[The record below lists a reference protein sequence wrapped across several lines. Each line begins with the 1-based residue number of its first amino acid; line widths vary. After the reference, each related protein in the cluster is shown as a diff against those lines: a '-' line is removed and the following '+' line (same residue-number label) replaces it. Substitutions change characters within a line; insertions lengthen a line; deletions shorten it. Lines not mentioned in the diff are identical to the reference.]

1 MVLHAI
7 VRSVSFIGDFDSA
20 LVKSVE
26 DELVDKIMDRY
37 EALCTEQDSMICK
50 HSKSASVSS
59 EQIAHDLVIH
69 LIHDVSTG
77 SDIAKRTEHLLGV
90 FKVRATLKSYCCC
103 LRSDVVYWNCQSHSS
118 IHTRTFC
125 ADLVS
130 AMDGLVQS
138 GVSVNRL
145 STVAL

>member
-37 EALCTEQDSMICK
+37 EALCTEKDSTA
-50 HSKSASVSS
+50 SKQTNHLPPASVGS

-69 LIHDVSTG
+69 LIDDVSSG
-77 SDIAKRTEHLLGV
+77 ADIAKRTENLLGI
-90 FKVRATLKSYCCC
+90 FKVRLRLALLTLH
-103 LRSDVVYWNCQSHSS
+103 V
-118 IHTRTFC
+118 RTP
-125 ADLVS
+125 DLIY
-130 AMDGLVQS
+130 
-138 GVSVNRL
+138 
-145 STVAL
+145 